1 MTVQVVAGLI
11 HQQDRLLVCQ
21 RREGGSF
28 PLKWEFPGGKV
39 ENGEDY
45 LTALRRELKEELGIE
60 LQSATEIFRHRH
72 SYPDRLVVELVFFRV
87 DDYQGTVSNLA
98 FHRFLWVEIQG
109 LKELDFLDGD
119 LPLIEKIINQGFIH

>member
-21 RREGGSF
+21 RKEGGSF

-60 LQSATEIFRHRH
+60 LQSAKEIFRHRH

-119 LPLIEKIINQGFIH
+119 LPLIDKIINQGFIH

>member
-1 MTVQVVAGLI
+1 MSALVA
-11 HQQDRLLVCQ
+11 RLLTFRQ
-21 RREGGSF
+21 
-28 PLKWEFPGGKV
+28 
-39 ENGEDY
+39 
-45 LTALRRELKEELGIE
+45 ELGIE

-72 SYPDRLVVELVFFRV
+72 SYPQGLDVSLVFFRV
-87 DDYQGTVSNLA
+87 DDYQGMVSNLA